1 MVLSATSPIQI
12 NSCSWAQFFYFSD
25 KIVPMVEN
33 AAGKADIVKSL
44 KEENIVLGCE
54 MCRFS
59 ELYTSVFFSINIDE
73 DVSQRV

>member
-1 MVLSATSPIQI
+1 
-12 NSCSWAQFFYFSD
+12 
-25 KIVPMVEN
+25 MVEN

-44 KEENIVLGCE
+44 KEENIVLACE